1 MLASDASR
9 RRALDSMDLNL
20 ARYVDQWVGLAICLV
35 LFAWERLT
43 RRWHGRDVRALLST
57 TPPALDEPPI
67 APRRILCMKFY
78 GLGNAIMLI
87 PVLEAVRR
95 RWPGV
100 EIDFLTMPGN
110 VALLERSG
118 VVRRAYAVDTSTVGR
133 FVATMWKTL
142 GRVRRHG
149 YDTVLDFEQFVKVST
164 VIAFLSGA
172 RERIGFNTDGQ
183 RRGFMYTRR
192 VVYTDS
198 DHMSAIFARLTR
210 PLGVKGP
217 LPEVRLPLADAERR
231 AARAFL
237 ADAGVAPD
245 HFPLVAVHLGIGMNF
260 YKVPLKRWDPA
271 NFAAVADALA
281 ERHGAAVVFTGQG
294 AEERQL
300 IAEARSRMRGR
311 SVDACDRFDVA
322 GLAALIDH
330 CHFVIANDTSVM
342 HLAGLVGTP
351 VVAIFGPTAP
361 LHYGPRGNHNLVFY
375 RDLYCSPCLTN
386 YNLKVSRC
394 LDNVCMRGIRPEEVT
409 AAIEAHY
416 LFASAT
422 HRTWLE
428 GRARAAR
435 AA

>member
-1 MLASDASR
+1 
-9 RRALDSMDLNL
+9 MDLNL
-20 ARYVDQWVGLAICLV
+20 ARYVDKWIGLAICLV

-43 RRWHGRDVRALLST
+43 QPWHGRNVRSLVST

-67 APRRILCMKFY
+67 HPRRILCMKFY

-110 VALLERSG
+110 VPLLERSG
-118 VVRRAYAVDTSTVGR
+118 VVTKAYAVDTKTVGR
-133 FVATMWKTL
+133 FVETMWAAIRT
-142 GRVRRHG
+142 VRERR
-149 YDTVLDFEQFVKVST
+149 YDVVLDFEQFVKISS
-164 VIAFLSGA
+164 IIGFLSGA
-172 RERIGFNTDGQ
+172 HERIGFNTDGQ

-210 PLGVKGP
+210 PLGVESR
-217 LPEVRLPLADAERR
+217 LPEVRFPLRDDERR

-237 ADAGVAPD
+237 AEAGVAPD
-245 HFPLVAVHLGIGMNF
+245 HFPVVAVHLGIGMNF

-281 ERHGAAVVFTGQG
+281 ERHGAAIVFTGQG

-300 IAEARSRMRGR
+300 IADARALMRHP
-311 SVDACDRFDVA
+311 SVDACDKFDVP

-330 CHFVIANDTSVM
+330 CHFVVANDTSVM
-342 HLAGLVGTP
+342 HLAALVGTP

-361 LHYGPRGNHNLVFY
+361 LHYGPRGDHNLVFY

-386 YNLKVSRC
+386 YNLKVSKC
-394 LDNVCMRGIRPEEVT
+394 LDNVCMRGIRPGEVT

-422 HRTWLE
+422 HRDWLE

>member
-1 MLASDASR
+1 
-9 RRALDSMDLNL
+9 MDLNV
-20 ARYVDQWVGLAICLV
+20 ARYIDKWVGLAICLV

-43 RRWHGRDVRALLST
+43 QPWHGRPIRAMFST
-57 TPPALDEPPI
+57 TPPGLDEPPI

-95 RWPGV
+95 RWPDV

-110 VALLERSG
+110 VPLLERSG
-118 VVRRAYAVDTSTVGR
+118 VVRRAFAVDTSTVGR
-133 FVATMWKTL
+133 FLSTLWAAL
-142 GRVRRHG
+142 GRVRTRG
-149 YDTVLDFEQFVKVST
+149 YDTVLDFEQFVKISS
-164 VIAFLSGA
+164 ILGFFSGA

-210 PLGVKGP
+210 PLGVGGP
-217 LPEVRLPLADAERR
+217 LPDVRLPIEDGERR

-237 ADAGVAPD
+237 AESGVGPD
-245 HFPLVAVHLGIGMNF
+245 HFPVVVVHLGIGMNF
-260 YKVPLKRWDPA
+260 YRVPLKRWEPSS
-271 NFAAVADALA
+271 FAAVADDLA
-281 ERHGAAVVFTGQG
+281 ARHGAAIVFTGQG
-294 AEERQL
+294 AEERTL
-300 IAEARSRMRGR
+300 IAEARRLMRQP
-311 SVDACDRFDVA
+311 SIDACDRFSA
-322 GLAALIDH
+322 TGLAALIDH
-330 CHFVIANDTSVM
+330 CHFVVSNDTSVM
-342 HLAGLVGTP
+342 HLAALVGTP

-361 LHYGPRGNHNLVFY
+361 LHYGPRGEHNLVFY

-394 LDNVCMRGIRPEEVT
+394 LDPVCMRGIRPGEVT

-416 LFASAT
+416 LGAHAT

>member
-1 MLASDASR
+1 
-9 RRALDSMDLNL
+9 MDLNL
-20 ARYVDQWVGLAICLV
+20 ARYIDKWVGLVICLV
-35 LFAWERLT
+35 LFAWERAT
-43 RRWHGRDVRALLST
+43 RRWHGRAIQALSST
-57 TPPALDEPPI
+57 TPPALGEPPI
-67 APRRILCMKFY
+67 EPRRVLCMKFY

-118 VVRRAYAVDTSTVGR
+118 VVTAAYAVDTTNLARFLSTFWAALR
-133 FVATMWKTL
+133 K
-142 GRVRRHG
+142 VRARR
-149 YDTVLDFEQFVKVST
+149 YDTVLDFEQFVKISSI
-164 VIAFLSGA
+164 IAFLSGA

-210 PLGVKGP
+210 PLGVTGP
-217 LPEVRLPLADAERR
+217 LPECRLPLADAERR
-231 AARAFL
+231 KARDFL
-237 ADAGVAPD
+237 AQAGVAPD
-245 HFPLVAVHLGIGMNF
+245 HFPIVAIHLGIGMNF
-260 YKVPLKRWDPA
+260 YRVPLKRWAPA
-271 NFAAVADALA
+271 NFAALADALA

-294 AEERQL
+294 AEEREL
-300 IAEARSRMRGR
+300 IAEARRHMRR
-311 SVDACDRFDVA
+311 PAIDAGDRFSVTE
-322 GLAALIDH
+322 LAALVDH
-330 CHFVIANDTSVM
+330 CHFVVANDTSVM
-342 HLAGLVGTP
+342 HLAALMGTP

-361 LHYGPRGNHNLVFY
+361 LHYGPRGDRNLVFY

-394 LDNVCMRGIRPEEVT
+394 LDNVCMRGITPDAVLE
-409 AAIEAHY
+409 AITGQY
-416 LFASAT
+416 LGERAT
-422 HRTWLE
+422 HREWLA
-428 GRARAAR
+428 GRARGAR

>member
-1 MLASDASR
+1 
-9 RRALDSMDLNL
+9 MDLNL
-20 ARYVDQWVGLAICLV
+20 ARYVDKWVGLAICLV

-43 RRWHGRDVRALLST
+43 RPWHGRDVRSLLST

-95 RWPGV
+95 RWPAV

-118 VVRRAYAVDTSTVGR
+118 VVRRAFAVDTSTIGR
-133 FVATMWKTL
+133 FVATMWTTL
-142 GRVRRHG
+142 GRVRRRG
-149 YDTVLDFEQFVKVST
+149 YDTVLDFEQFVKISS
-164 VIAFLSGA
+164 IIGFFSGA
-172 RERIGFNTDGQ
+172 HERIGFNTDGQ

-210 PLGVKGP
+210 PLGVDGP

-237 ADAGVAPD
+237 ADAGLAPD

-342 HLAGLVGTP
+342 HLAALVGTP

-361 LHYGPRGNHNLVFY
+361 LHYGPRGDHNLVFY

-394 LDNVCMRGIRPEEVT
+394 LDNVCMRGIRPDDVV
-409 AAIEAHY
+409 AAIEAQY
-416 LFASAT
+416 LRPHAT
-422 HRTWLE
+422 HRDWLE
-428 GRARAAR
+428 GRARAAH

>member
-1 MLASDASR
+1 
-9 RRALDSMDLNL
+9 MDLNL
-20 ARYVDQWVGLAICLV
+20 ARYVDKWIGLAICLV

-43 RRWHGRDVRALLST
+43 QPWHGRPVRSLVST
-57 TPPALDEPPI
+57 TPPGLDEPPI
-67 APRRILCMKFY
+67 HPRRILCMKFY

-87 PVLEAVRR
+87 SVLEAVRR
-95 RWPGV
+95 RWPDV

-110 VALLERSG
+110 VPLLERSG
-118 VVRRAYAVDTSTVGR
+118 VVTKAYAVDTKTVGR
-133 FVATMWKTL
+133 FASTMWAAIRT
-142 GRVRRHG
+142 VRERG
-149 YDTVLDFEQFVKVST
+149 YDTVLDFEQFVKISS
-164 VIAFLSGA
+164 IIGFLSGA
-172 RERIGFNTDGQ
+172 HERIGFNTDGQ

-198 DHMSAIFARLTR
+198 DHMSLIFARLTR
-210 PLGVKGP
+210 PLGVEGP
-217 LPEVRLPLADAERR
+217 LPDVRFPLRDDERH

-237 ADAGVAPD
+237 AEAGVAPD
-245 HFPLVAVHLGIGMNF
+245 HFPVVAVHLGIGMNF
-260 YKVPLKRWDPA
+260 YTVPLKRWDPA

-281 ERHGAAVVFTGQG
+281 ERHGAAIVFTGQG

-300 IAEARSRMRGR
+300 IADARALMRHP
-311 SVDACDRFDVA
+311 SVDACDRFDVP

-330 CHFVIANDTSVM
+330 CHFVVANDTSVM

-361 LHYGPRGNHNLVFY
+361 LHYGPRGDHNLVFY

-394 LDNVCMRGIRPEEVT
+394 LDNVCMRGIRPDEVT

-422 HRTWLE
+422 HRDWLE

>member
-1 MLASDASR
+1 
-9 RRALDSMDLNL
+9 MDLNL
-20 ARYVDQWVGLAICLV
+20 ARYVDKWVGLAICLV
-35 LFAWERLT
+35 LFACERLT
-43 RRWHGRDVRALLST
+43 RSWHGRRVRSLLST
-57 TPPALDEPPI
+57 TPPGLDEPPI

-78 GLGNAIMLI
+78 GLGNAIMLV

-110 VALLERSG
+110 VPLLERSG
-118 VVRRAYAVDTSTVGR
+118 VVTHAYAVDTATVGR
-133 FVATMWKTL
+133 FLATLWAAFRT
-142 GRVRRHG
+142 VRRRR
-149 YDTVLDFEQFVKVST
+149 YDTVLDFEQFVKISSIIGV
-164 VIAFLSGA
+164 LSGA
-172 RERIGFNTDGQ
+172 RERVGFNTDGQ

-210 PLGVKGP
+210 PLGVEGP
-217 LPEVRLPLADAERR
+217 LPEVRLPLQDAERR

-237 ADAGVAPD
+237 AEARVAPD
-245 HFPLVAVHLGIGMNF
+245 HFPVVAVHLGIGMNF
-260 YKVPLKRWDPA
+260 YKVALKRWEPA
-271 NFAAVADALA
+271 SFAAVADALA
-281 ERHGAAVVFTGQG
+281 HRHGAAIVFTGQG
-294 AEERQL
+294 AEERAL
-300 IAEARSRMRGR
+300 IASARALMRHP
-311 SVDACDRFDVA
+311 SVDGCDRFDVA

-342 HLAGLVGTP
+342 HLAALVGTP

-361 LHYGPRGNHNLVFY
+361 LHYGPRGDHNLVFY

-409 AAIEAHY
+409 AAIESHY

>member
-1 MLASDASR
+1 
-9 RRALDSMDLNL
+9 MDLNL
-20 ARYVDQWVGLAICLV
+20 ARYVDKWIGLAICLV

-43 RRWHGRDVRALLST
+43 QPWHGRPVRSLVST
-57 TPPALDEPPI
+57 TPPGLDEPPI
-67 APRRILCMKFY
+67 HPRRILCMKFY

-87 PVLEAVRR
+87 SVLEAVRR

-110 VALLERSG
+110 VPLLERSG
-118 VVRRAYAVDTSTVGR
+118 VVTKAYAVDTKTVGR
-133 FVATMWKTL
+133 FASTMWAAIRT
-142 GRVRRHG
+142 VRERG
-149 YDTVLDFEQFVKVST
+149 YDTVLDFEQFVKISS
-164 VIAFLSGA
+164 IIGFLSGA
-172 RERIGFNTDGQ
+172 HERIGFNTDGQ

-210 PLGVKGP
+210 PLGVEGP
-217 LPEVRLPLADAERR
+217 LPDVRFPLRDDERH

-237 ADAGVAPD
+237 AEAGVAPD
-245 HFPLVAVHLGIGMNF
+245 HFPVVAVHLGIGMNF
-260 YKVPLKRWDPA
+260 YTVPLKRWDPA

-281 ERHGAAVVFTGQG
+281 ERHGAAIVFTGQG

-300 IAEARSRMRGR
+300 IADARALMRQP
-311 SVDACDRFDVA
+311 SVDACDRFDVP

-330 CHFVIANDTSVM
+330 CHFVVANDTSVM

-361 LHYGPRGNHNLVFY
+361 LHYGPRGDHNLVFY

-394 LDNVCMRGIRPEEVT
+394 LDNVCMRGIRPDEVT
-409 AAIEAHY
+409 TAIEAHY

>member
-1 MLASDASR
+1 
-9 RRALDSMDLNL
+9 MDLNF
-20 ARYVDQWVGLAICLV
+20 ARYIDKWVGLAICLV

-43 RRWHGRDVRALLST
+43 RSWHGRPIRSLLST
-57 TPPALDEPPI
+57 TPPGLDEPPI

-87 PVLEAVRR
+87 PVLETVRR

-110 VALLERSG
+110 VPLLERSG
-118 VVRRAYAVDTSTVGR
+118 VVTRAFAVDTSSVGR
-133 FVATMWKTL
+133 FLSTMWRAL
-142 GRVRRHG
+142 GVVRTRG
-149 YDTVLDFEQFVKVST
+149 YDTVLDFEQFVKISS
-164 VIAFLSGA
+164 ILGFLTGA

-210 PLGVKGP
+210 PLGVEGP
-217 LPEVRLPLADAERR
+217 LPDVRLPIEDGERR

-237 ADAGVAPD
+237 AEAGIRPD
-245 HFPLVAVHLGIGMNF
+245 HFPVVAIHLGIGMNF
-260 YKVPLKRWDPA
+260 YRVPLKRWDPA
-271 NFAAVADALA
+271 CFASVADEVAA
-281 ERHGAAVVFTGQG
+281 RHGAAIVFTGQG
-294 AEERQL
+294 EDERRL
-300 IAEARSRMRGR
+300 IAEARRQMRQP
-311 SVDACDRFDVA
+311 SVDACDRFTA
-322 GLAALIDH
+322 TGLAALIDH
-330 CHFVIANDTSVM
+330 CHFVVSNDTSVM

-361 LHYGPRGNHNLVFY
+361 LHYGPRGEHNLVFY

-394 LDNVCMRGIRPEEVT
+394 LDPVCMRGIRPSEVT
-409 AAIEAHY
+409 AAIDAHY
-416 LFASAT
+416 LGTHAT
-422 HRTWLE
+422 HRAWLE

>member
-1 MLASDASR
+1 
-9 RRALDSMDLNL
+9 MDLNL
-20 ARYVDQWVGLAICLV
+20 ARYVDKWVGLAICLV

-43 RRWHGRDVRALLST
+43 RRWHGRDIRSLLST
-57 TPPALDEPPI
+57 TPPGLDEPPI

-87 PVLEAVRR
+87 PVLDAVRR

-110 VALLERSG
+110 VPLLERSG
-118 VVRRAYAVDTSTVGR
+118 VVTRAYAIDTSSAGR
-133 FVATMWKTL
+133 FLRTLWATLRTVR
-142 GRVRRHG
+142 GRG
-149 YDTVLDFEQFVKVST
+149 YDTVLDFEQFVKISS
-164 VIAFLSGA
+164 ILAFCSGA
-172 RERIGFNTDGQ
+172 HERIGFNTDGQ

-210 PLGVKGP
+210 PLGVEGP
-217 LPEVRLPLADAERR
+217 LPEVHLPLTDAERR
-231 AARAFL
+231 AAREFL
-237 ADAGVAPD
+237 AEAGVAPD
-245 HFPLVAVHLGIGMNF
+245 HFPVVAVHLGIGMNF
-260 YKVPLKRWDPA
+260 YKVALKRWEPA
-271 NFAAVADALA
+271 SFAAVADTLA
-281 ERHGAAVVFTGQG
+281 ERHGAAIVFTGQG
-294 AEERQL
+294 AEEREL
-300 IAEARSRMRGR
+300 IAGARALMRR
-311 SVDACDRFDVA
+311 PSVDACDRFDVA

-330 CHFVIANDTSVM
+330 CHFVISNDTSVM
-342 HLAGLVGTP
+342 HLAALVGTP

-361 LHYGPRGNHNLVFY
+361 LHYGPRGDRNLVFY

-394 LDNVCMRGIRPEEVT
+394 IDNVCMRGIHPAEVT